1 LGKLDDLR
9 AQARAGGGED
19 KIARRHEEGKLS
31 ARDRIDLLLDPDSFN
46 ELGMFVTHRCTDFG
60 MQDKKFLG
68 DGVVT
73 GYGTIHG
80 RLVYVISEDFTVL
93 GGSLSIEYA
102 RKIARTQELALKN
115 GAPLVALK
123 DSGGAR
129 IQEGVDSLAGYGE
142 VFLNNVKASGIIPQ
156 ISVIMG
162 PCAGGAVY
170 SPALTDFVFMI
181 AKSSYMFLTGP
192 EVIKAV
198 THEDV
203 TFEDLGGARAH
214 NSKSGV
220 AHFMCSS
227 EKQCLD
233 QIRDLLTYLPQN
245 NLEDPPVI
253 EPKHDSSL
261 VSKVTGFFKGGKKGP
276 SHDFSKL
283 DTIIPAD
290 DTMPYDMLEILTAVL
305 DDGRIMQVHEHFAPS
320 LIVGFGRI
328 DGRTV
333 GIVANQPAHLAGVLD
348 TETSAKGARFIRFCD
363 CFNIPLVVFEDAP
376 GFLPGVSQEHSGVI
390 KEGAKMLYAFCEA
403 TVPRITVVIRKAYGG
418 AYIAMNSKHIGCD
431 LNFAWPSAQIAV
443 MGAEGAVKILFRKR
457 LKDADDP
464 EEERKKLVAD
474 YNEKFGNPYVAAN
487 KGYIDEVIMPHET
500 RDRLVTALR
509 SLEDKREGTPAR
521 KHGNLPL

>member
-1 LGKLDDLR
+1 MGKLDDLR

-19 KIARRHEEGKLS
+19 KIAKRREDGKLS
-31 ARDRIDLLLDPDSFN
+31 ARERIDLLLDPDSFN

-80 RLVYVISEDFTVL
+80 RLVYVVSEDFTIL

-102 RKIARTQELALKN
+102 EKIVRTQELALRN
-115 GAPLVALK
+115 GAPIIALK

-129 IQEGVDSLAGYGE
+129 IQEGIDSLAGYGE
-142 VFLNNVKASGIIPQ
+142 VFLGNVKASGVIPQ

-192 EVIKAV
+192 DVIKAV
-198 THEDV
+198 THEEV
-203 TFEDLGGARAH
+203 TFEDLGGAKAH
-214 NSKSGV
+214 NTKSGV

-227 EKQCLD
+227 EQSCLAM
-233 QIRDLLTYLPQN
+233 IRDLLTYLPQN

-253 EPKHDSSL
+253 ETKKETGLGSKIAGLFKHGKNDSS
-261 VSKVTGFFKGGKKGP
+261 
-276 SHDFSKL
+276 DDRL
-283 DTIIPAD
+283 DHIIPD
-290 DTMPYDMLEILTAVL
+290 DDAMPYDMLEIITAVL
-305 DDGRIMQVHEHFAPS
+305 DDGKIIQVHEHYAPS
-320 LIVGFGRI
+320 LIVGFGRL

-348 TETSAKGARFIRFCD
+348 TTTSAKGARFVRFCD
-363 CFNIPLVVFEDAP
+363 CFNIPLIVFEDAP

-418 AYIAMNSKHIGCD
+418 AYIAMNSKQIGAD

-443 MGAEGAVKILFRKR
+443 MGAEGAVKILYRRR
-457 LKDADDP
+457 LKDAADP

-474 YNEKFGNPYVAAN
+474 YNEKFSNPYIAAN
-487 KGYIDEVIMPHET
+487 KGYIDEVIMPGET
-500 RDRLVTALR
+500 RERMIAAFS
-509 SLEDKREGTPAR
+509 SLQTKREGTPAR
-521 KHGNLPL
+521 KHGNMPL

>member
-19 KIARRHEEGKLS
+19 KIAKRHENDKLS
-31 ARDRIDLLLDPDSFN
+31 ARERIDLLLDPDSFN
-46 ELGMFVTHRCTDFG
+46 EQGMFVTHRCTDFG
-60 MQDKKFLG
+60 MEDKKFLG

-73 GYGTIHG
+73 GYGTIHD
-80 RLVYVISEDFTVL
+80 RLVYVVSEDFTVL

-102 RKIARTQELALKN
+102 RKIVRTQELALKN
-115 GAPLVALK
+115 GAPLIALK

-142 VFLNNVKASGIIPQ
+142 VFLGNVKASGVIPQ

-198 THEDV
+198 THEEV
-203 TFEDLGGARAH
+203 TFEDLGGAKAH

-227 EKQCLD
+227 EQHCLAM
-233 QIRDLLTYLPQN
+233 IRDLLTYLPQN
-245 NLEDPPVI
+245 NQEDPPVI
-253 EPKHDSSL
+253 EAKKETFVGKMLRGGRHKP
-261 VSKVTGFFKGGKKGP
+261 GNKGTP
-276 SHDFSKL
+276 DNRL
-283 DTIIPAD
+283 DKIIPAD
-290 DTMPYDMLEILTAVL
+290 DSMPYDMLEIISAIL
-305 DDGRIMQVHEHFAPS
+305 DDGKIIQVHEHYAPS
-320 LIVGFGRI
+320 LIVGFGRL

-333 GIVANQPAHLAGVLD
+333 GVVANQPAILAGVLD

-376 GFLPGVSQEHSGVI
+376 GFLPGVSQEHRGVI

-418 AYIAMNSKHIGCD
+418 AYIAMNSKHIGAD

-443 MGAEGAVKILFRKR
+443 MGAEGAVKILFKKR
-457 LKDADDP
+457 IADAADP
-464 EEERKKLVAD
+464 EEERKKLVSD
-474 YNEKFGNPYVAAN
+474 YNEKFGNPYIAAN

-500 RDRLVTALR
+500 RGRLIDALR
-509 SLEDKREGTPAR
+509 SLEDKREGTPSR

>member
-1 LGKLDDLR
+1 
-9 AQARAGGGED
+9 
-19 KIARRHEEGKLS
+19 
-31 ARDRIDLLLDPDSFN
+31 
-46 ELGMFVTHRCTDFG
+46 
-60 MQDKKFLG
+60 
-68 DGVVT
+68 
-73 GYGTIHG
+73 
-80 RLVYVISEDFTVL
+80 
-93 GGSLSIEYA
+93 
-102 RKIARTQELALKN
+102 
-115 GAPLVALK
+115 
-123 DSGGAR
+123 
-129 IQEGVDSLAGYGE
+129 
-142 VFLNNVKASGIIPQ
+142 
-156 ISVIMG
+156 
-162 PCAGGAVY
+162 
-170 SPALTDFVFMI
+170 
-181 AKSSYMFLTGP
+181 
-192 EVIKAV
+192 
-198 THEDV
+198 
-203 TFEDLGGARAH
+203 
-214 NSKSGV
+214 
-220 AHFMCSS
+220 MCSS

>member
-19 KIARRHEEGKLS
+19 KIAKRHEDGKLS
-31 ARDRIDLLLDPDSFN
+31 ARERIDLLLDPDSFN
-46 ELGMFVTHRCTDFG
+46 ELGMLVTHRCTDFG

-80 RLVYVISEDFTVL
+80 RLVYVVSEDFTVL

-102 RKIARTQELALKN
+102 RKIARTQELAMKN
-115 GAPLVALK
+115 GAPLIALK

-181 AKSSYMFLTGP
+181 ARSSYMFLTGP

-198 THEDV
+198 THEEV
-203 TFEDLGGARAH
+203 TFEDLGGAKAH

-227 EKQCLD
+227 EQQCLA

-245 NLEDPPVI
+245 NLEDPPVL
-253 EPKHDSSL
+253 EDKKD
-261 VSKVTGFFKGGKKGP
+261 TGLGGKIAGIFGKGKKNTQ
-276 SHDFSKL
+276 DNRL
-283 DTIIPAD
+283 DTIIPDD
-290 DTMPYDMLEILTAVL
+290 DTMPYDMLEIITAVL
-305 DDGRIMQVHEHFAPS
+305 DDGKLMQVHEHFAPS
-320 LIVGFGRI
+320 IIVGFGRI

-376 GFLPGVSQEHSGVI
+376 GFLPGVSQEHNGVI

-443 MGAEGAVKILFRKR
+443 MGAEGAVKILFRRR
-457 LKDADDP
+457 LKDAADP
-464 EEERKKLVAD
+464 EEERRKLVAD

-500 RDRLVTALR
+500 RDRLVAALR